1 MSGDHGGN
9 EKAGIQFNLKNFRL
23 PDCATNLISG
33 ECMKKSELLIIII
46 LNILLAGSAAGKF
59 PGNPEFQKAYAFQSD
74 TLPDNQFFFNGRV
87 WRNYYSMVEEDQFLF
102 SREFLPGEVIMR
114 GRTYSDVMILYD
126 IFNDEILT
134 PYKPVGILQLNREM
148 VDSFSLFFLN
158 KRYKFI
164 NIQDTTNSDLNGY
177 LNVLYRGETTL
188 YIKYSK
194 KIEKLEAK
202 GENNKF
208 YQLINIYLLKDG
220 LFYPLTGKNDLFRI
234 YDEDRNLV
242 RDFIKKNQ
250 LRISKNDPESFIP
263 VLRFTDSLN
272 R

>member
-1 MSGDHGGN
+1 MN
-9 EKAGIQFNLKNFRL
+9 R
-23 PDCATNLISG
+23 
-33 ECMKKSELLIIII
+33 SELLIILI
-46 LNILLAGSAAGKF
+46 LNILLTGSATGKC
-59 PGNPEFQKAYAFQSD
+59 PGNPDFPGVNASRSD

-102 SREFLPGEVIMR
+102 SKKFLPGTVIMR

-126 IFNDEILT
+126 IFKDEILT
-134 PYKPVGILQLNREM
+134 PYKPVGILQLNKEM
-148 VDSFSLFFLN
+148 VDSFSFLFQN
-158 KRYKFI
+158 KRYGFVKM
-164 NIQDTTNSDLNGY
+164 QDSTNSALNGY
-177 LNVLYRGETTL
+177 LNVLYTGETTL

-208 YQLINIYLLKDG
+208 YQLILIYLLKDG
-220 LFYPLTGKNDLFRI
+220 LFYPVTGKNDLIKI
-234 YDEDRNLV
+234 YDKDKKAV

-250 LRISKNDPESFIP
+250 LRISKYDPESFIP

>member
-1 MSGDHGGN
+1 MNRSD
-9 EKAGIQFNLKNFRL
+9 L
-23 PDCATNLISG
+23 
-33 ECMKKSELLIIII
+33 LLILIF
-46 LNILLAGSAAGKF
+46 NIFLIDLAPGICPVNPDF
-59 PGNPEFQKAYAFQSD
+59 PGVFASQSD

-102 SREFLPGEVIMR
+102 SKDFLPGEVIMR
-114 GRTYSDVMILYD
+114 GRTYSDVMVLYD
-126 IFNDEILT
+126 IFKDEILT
-134 PYKPVGILQLNREM
+134 PYKPVGILQLNKEM
-148 VDSFSLFFLN
+148 IDSFSFFFLN
-158 KRYKFI
+158 KRYSFI
-164 NIQDTTNSDLNGY
+164 KIQDSTKMELNGY
-177 LNVLYRGETTL
+177 LNVLYSGKTKL
-188 YIKYSK
+188 YVKYSK

-208 YQLINIYLLKDG
+208 YQLTRIYLAKDS
-220 LFYPLTGKNDLFRI
+220 LIYPVTGKNDLIKI
-234 YDEDRNLV
+234 YDEDKKVV

>member
-1 MSGDHGGN
+1 MNRTD
-9 EKAGIQFNLKNFRL
+9 L
-23 PDCATNLISG
+23 
-33 ECMKKSELLIIII
+33 LLIIIFNLFLI
-46 LNILLAGSAAGKF
+46 DLAPGMCPVNPDF
-59 PGNPEFQKAYAFQSD
+59 PGVYASQSD
-74 TLPDNQFFFNGRV
+74 TIPDNQSFFNGRV

-102 SREFLPGEVIMR
+102 SKKFLPGEVIMR

-126 IFNDEILT
+126 IFKDEILT
-134 PYKPVGILQLNREM
+134 PYKPVGILQLNKEM
-148 VDSFSLFFLN
+148 VDSFSIIF
-158 KRYKFI
+158 RDESYRFI
-164 NIQDTTNSDLNGY
+164 KMHDSTNSELNGY
-177 LNVLYRGETTL
+177 LNVLYRGKTTL

-208 YQLINIYLLKDG
+208 YQLTRIYLSKDS
-220 LFYPLTGKNDLFRI
+220 LFYPLTGKNDLIKI
-234 YDEDRNLV
+234 YDKHKKAV

-263 VLRFTDSLN
+263 VLRFTDSFN

>member
-1 MSGDHGGN
+1 MNRSD
-9 EKAGIQFNLKNFRL
+9 L
-23 PDCATNLISG
+23 
-33 ECMKKSELLIIII
+33 LLILIF
-46 LNILLAGSAAGKF
+46 NIFSIDFASGIC
-59 PGNPEFQKAYAFQSD
+59 PVNPDFQGVCVSQSD
-74 TLPDNQFFFNGRV
+74 TLPDNQFLFNGRV

-102 SREFLPGEVIMR
+102 SKEFLPGEVIMR
-114 GRTYSDVMILYD
+114 DRTYSDILILYD
-126 IFNDEILT
+126 IYKDEILT
-134 PYKPVGILQLNREM
+134 PYKPVGILQLNKEM
-148 VDSFSLFFLN
+148 VDSFSIFFLK
-158 KRYKFI
+158 KRYNFI
-164 NIQDTTNSDLNGY
+164 KIQDTTNSDLNGY
-177 LNVLYRGETTL
+177 LNVIYSGKTTL

-208 YQLINIYLLKDG
+208 YQLIHVYLFKDG
-220 LFYPLTGKNDLFRI
+220 LYYPLTGKNDLIRI